1 MKSRK
6 TPTLWEDIR
15 GVLFRVE
22 HVAETRA
29 FIVVNVLDIVM
40 TWRMLNSGDTFY
52 ESNPL
57 ANYVLHA
64 WGHKGMIYFKL
75 GAVALVCIIA
85 QIVNQRRPDLARMIL
100 TLGTLIVG
108 CVVIYSLVL
117 LIRHG
122 DLAIPV
128 L

>member
-1 MKSRK
+1 MKGRK
-6 TPTLWEDIR
+6 PPTLWEDIR

-29 FIVVNVLDIVM
+29 FILVNVLDIVM
-40 TWRMLNSGDTFY
+40 TWFLLRQQDGFY

-57 ANYVLHA
+57 ARYILDS
-64 WGHKGMIYFKL
+64 WGPKGMVYFKL
-75 GAVALVCIIA
+75 GVVALVCIIV
-85 QIVNQRRPDLARMIL
+85 QIVNQRRPDRARLIL
-100 TLGTLIVG
+100 MLGTLIVG

>member
-6 TPTLWEDIR
+6 PPTLWDDIR
-15 GVLFRVE
+15 GVLFRFE

-40 TWRMLNSGDTFY
+40 TWRLLTTGDHFY
-52 ESNPL
+52 ESNPV
-57 ANYVLHA
+57 ANFFLQA
-64 WGHKGMIYFKL
+64 WGPKGMVYFKL
-75 GAVALVCIIA
+75 GVVALVCVIV
-85 QIVNQRRPDLARMIL
+85 QIVNQRRPDRARMIL

>member
-1 MKSRK
+1 MKGRK
-6 TPTLWEDIR
+6 PPTLWEDIR

-29 FIVVNVLDIVM
+29 FILVNVLDIVM
-40 TWRMLNSGDTFY
+40 TWILLNRGDHFY

-57 ANYVLHA
+57 AKYIQDH
-64 WGHKGMIYFKL
+64 WGNNGMVYFKL
-75 GAVALVCIIA
+75 SIVAFVCIIV
-85 QIVNQRRPDLARMIL
+85 QIVNQRRPDRARMIL

>member
-1 MKSRK
+1 MKGRK
-6 TPTLWEDIR
+6 PPTLWEDIR

-29 FIVVNVLDIVM
+29 FILVNVLDIVM
-40 TWRMLNSGDTFY
+40 TWFLLRQQDGFY

-57 ANYVLHA
+57 ARYILDS
-64 WGHKGMIYFKL
+64 WGPKGMVYFKL
-75 GAVALVCIIA
+75 GVVALVCIIV
-85 QIVNQRRPDLARMIL
+85 QIVNQRRPDRARLIL

>member
-1 MKSRK
+1 MKGRK
-6 TPTLWEDIR
+6 PPTLWEDIR

-29 FIVVNVLDIVM
+29 FILVNVLDIVM
-40 TWRMLNSGDTFY
+40 TWFLLNRQNGFY

-57 ANYVLHA
+57 AQHILHS
-64 WGHKGMIYFKL
+64 WGPKGMIYFKL
-75 GAVALVCIIA
+75 GAVAFVCIIV
-85 QIVNQRRPDLARMIL
+85 QIVNQRRPDRARMIL

>member
-1 MKSRK
+1 MKGRK
-6 TPTLWEDIR
+6 PPTLWDDIR

-29 FIVVNVLDIVM
+29 FILVNVLDIVM
-40 TWRMLNSGDTFY
+40 TWILLNRGDHFY

-57 ANYVLHA
+57 ARYILDS
-64 WGHKGMIYFKL
+64 WGQKGMIYFKL
-75 GAVALVCIIA
+75 GAVAMVCIIV
-85 QIVNQRRPDLARMIL
+85 QIVNQRRPDRARMIL